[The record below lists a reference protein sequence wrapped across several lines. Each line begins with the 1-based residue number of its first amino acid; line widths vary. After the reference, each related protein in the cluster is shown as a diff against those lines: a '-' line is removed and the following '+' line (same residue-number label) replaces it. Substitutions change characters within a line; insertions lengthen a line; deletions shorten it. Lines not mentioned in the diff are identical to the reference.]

1 MKYEVIEAGGEW
13 IVSRDGHGEVARF
26 SEQAKALEHIGQRL
40 RDAQPSQDAASLR
53 VRYQA
58 RG

>member
-1 MKYEVIEAGGEW
+1 MKFEVIQAADEW
-13 IVSRDGHGEVARF
+13 IVQ
-26 SEQAKALEHIGQRL
+26 SEGVELALFAEQDRALEDVASRL
-40 RDAQPSQDAASLR
+40 RAAEPGDDAVSLS

>member
-1 MKYEVIEAGGEW
+1 MKYEVIETGGEW
-13 IVSRDGHGEVARF
+13 IVQSEGVEVARF
-26 SEQAKALEHIGQRL
+26 AEQSAALDDVASRL
-40 RDAQPSQDAASLR
+40 RDARPGEDAVSLR

>member
-1 MKYEVIEAGGEW
+1 MKYEVIQGDGEW
-13 IVSRDGHGEVARF
+13 IVQADGLELARF
-26 SEQAKALEHIGQRL
+26 AEQSAALDHVAARL
-40 RDAQPSQDAASLR
+40 RDAEPGIDPVSLR